1 VLVLVDMVELTL
13 MVVEVL
19 VDMDEL
25 DILIFLMVV
34 EH

>member
-1 VLVLVDMVELTL
+1 MVLVIE

-19 VDMDEL
+19 VDMVEL
-25 DILIFLMVV
+25 DILLFLMVV

>member
-1 VLVLVDMVELTL
+1 MDMVEVIR

-25 DILIFLMVV
+25 DILHFLMVV